1 MAVRPD
7 DPKFEETLLR
17 WNEELDNEP
26 DSDNDGTDYDD
37 HISIQS
43 DREST
48 YSTDDSEV
56 ESETEQQLPGKVI
69 KGKNGHIWS
78 TELPCR
84 TRTPKRN
91 IVSSIPGPKGAAKD
105 ISTELEVWKLFF
117 SSNVIYII
125 VVHTN
130 MEIERQGGKYVA
142 NCGFVN
148 ETDVEEI
155 LALIGLLSMTGC
167 RKDNHLTTAEMWSK
181 HGPEECIDA

>member
-37 HISIQS
+37 HVSTQS

-56 ESETEQQLPGKVI
+56 ECETEQQLPGKVI

-78 TELPCR
+78 TELLEHLSETLFHVFQDQKVR
-84 TRTPKRN
+84 PKIFQRN
-91 IVSSIPGPKGAAKD
+91 
-105 ISTELEVWKLFF
+105 
-117 SSNVIYII
+117 
-125 VVHTN
+125 
-130 MEIERQGGKYVA
+130 
-142 NCGFVN
+142 
-148 ETDVEEI
+148 
-155 LALIGLLSMTGC
+155 
-167 RKDNHLTTAEMWSK
+167 
-181 HGPEECIDA
+181 